1 MPLTYAPVGEES
13 LIRKVGGN
21 PELKKHLESLGFV
34 AGSSVTVINELG
46 GNIIVNVKDSRIAI
60 SREMAQRIMI

>member
-1 MPLTYAPVGEES
+1 MPLTYVPVGEES